1 MHANIPDSIFLGNSK
16 NHFGSFAQSSEK
28 IELYGS
34 TEAALNNALEVA
46 FAEGAA
52 KSLQCAS
59 CPFEF
64 QERGPGL
71 VADSSVIFVS
81 RTAQLRSHR
90 KIFVISMPE
99 LP

>member
-1 MHANIPDSIFLGNSK
+1 MHANITDSILPGNSK
-16 NHFGSFAQSSEK
+16 SHFGSFAQSSEK
-28 IELYGS
+28 VELYGS

-52 KSLQCAS
+52 KSLQCAP

-71 VADSSVIFVS
+71 VADSVIFLS
-81 RTAQLRSHR
+81 RTAQLRS
-90 KIFVISMPE
+90 
-99 LP
+99 